1 MLSLSLNHRYGCTT
15 KHIST
20 QVEICN
26 KVYSFQGVNL
36 ANIVTSSDGDSD
48 QHIVETALKCLGLDE
63 KLPEEKVVEY
73 CSTVKS
79 ECSKGLAEKM
89 LATKHDGYNIL
100 VKIALKEDQK
110 KASLEAVKVDSDF
123 SA

>member
-1 MLSLSLNHRYGCTT
+1 M
-15 KHIST
+15 
-20 QVEICN
+20 
-26 KVYSFQGVNL
+26 
-36 ANIVTSSDGDSD
+36 ANIVTSSDGDSE

-63 KLPEEKVVEY
+63 KLPEEKVIEH
-73 CSTVKS
+73 CITVKS

-110 KASLEAVKVDSDF
+110 KASLEAVKVDYFF
-123 SA
+123 SLKRIFRPLNFCVSIFYLLRYLSTKDALY